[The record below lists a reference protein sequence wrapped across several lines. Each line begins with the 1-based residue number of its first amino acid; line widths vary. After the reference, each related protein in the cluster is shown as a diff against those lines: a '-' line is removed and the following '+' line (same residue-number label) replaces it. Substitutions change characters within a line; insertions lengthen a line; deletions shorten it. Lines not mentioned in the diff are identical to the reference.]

1 MRILLTGAS
10 GYLGR
15 SVAAALTA
23 RGDEVVPVTHRPPL
37 PGQVG
42 IDLELRRLDLS
53 RLPGGELGRVD
64 AAVHLAG
71 SPILGRW
78 TSRRRER
85 IRSSRVAVG
94 DVLARTLAGLPEHP
108 AAYVA
113 GSAVGFYGDRGEE
126 ELDESSPPGR
136 GFLADVC
143 RAWEAAASPAAEAGI
158 RVVTVRTGIVLGQ
171 GGGVLGAQLPVFR
184 SGLGGRL
191 GSGRQWTSWVSLTD
205 EVRAI
210 LFALDTPDLSGPVNS
225 VGPSPARNADYT
237 AALAAALHRPARLT
251 VPAPVLEVALGRGP
265 AREMLLASQRVRPVR
280 LEQAGFVFEHP
291 DLAGA
296 IRAALGLPPAVA

>member
-1 MRILLTGAS
+1 MRVLLAGAS

-15 SVAAALTA
+15 SVAAALSV

-42 IDLELRRLDLS
+42 IDLELRRLDPS

-94 DVLARTLAGLPEHP
+94 DVLARTLAGMPERP
-108 AAYVA
+108 AAYVT
-113 GSAVGFYGDRGEE
+113 GSAIGFYGDRGEE
-126 ELDESSPPGR
+126 ELDESSSPGR

-171 GGGVLGAQLPVFR
+171 GGGVLGTQLPVFR

-191 GSGRQWTSWVSLTD
+191 GSGRQWTSWVSLAD

-225 VGPSPARNADYT
+225 VGPSPSRNADYT
-237 AALAAALHRPARLT
+237 AALAAALNRPARLT
-251 VPAPVLEVALGRGP
+251 VPAPLLEAALGRGP
-265 AREMLLASQRVRPVR
+265 AREMLLASQRVRPIR